1 MSKQGLVKSKEKIGV
16 EEAMAGG
23 WADFLEDEVM
33 WRQEVDYVESAWK
46 TKDPDKPSPEYKR
59 ACASEAANK
68 SA

>member
-1 MSKQGLVKSKEKIGV
+1 
-16 EEAMAGG
+16 MAGG